1 MKKLISVCLALMLVL
16 ACIPLQASAEEG
28 TPTFAVGTAEALPG
42 ETVEIPVMIE
52 NNPGIIGFL
61 VTVSF
66 DTTLLTL
73 EDAVSE
79 SLFSAGAMTLGGSYE
94 TATYNILWE
103 NGTGSE
109 NATENGTFATLTF
122 LVDAD
127 APVGDIPVSISY
139 SAKSTF
145 DIDLNAVTFGTRAGA
160 VTVAQAE
167 EGGWSFTE
175 GSGLYTYESEIVG
188 TLFVAGLDPFSP
200 IISDYVETT
209 GGWTFDVELNEYDM
223 ESTGAKLVIYDAD
236 GTAVEEYWSVLFGD
250 INGDGILDGT
260 DLSMQ
265 AYLIQTKLDEPW
277 ANFATTDESPQSFA
291 ADCNQDFILD
301 GTDYSFMVYQY
312 QGREMIPQ
320 TMEEE

>member
-73 EDAVSE
+73 QNAVSE
-79 SLFSAGAMTLGGSYE
+79 SLFSEGAMTLGGSYE

-103 NGTGSE
+103 NGTGS

-122 LVDAD
+122 LVAAD